1 MKKEKVF
8 IVASHKHILKK
19 DPRTGKTL
27 TGQWEVSEV
36 VEFVNQLR
44 NKHIRSSTAIGD
56 YINRTMLTGERHGMG
71 DYNTFENYIRTK
83 YAKQLEELDGAYGQY
98 RISAPVV
105 EETITDEHG
114 NTRSKTV
121 FDV

>member
-1 MKKEKVF
+1 MRKEKVY

-19 DPRTGKTL
+19 DPRTGRTL
-27 TGQWEVSEV
+27 VGQWEVSEV

-44 NKHIRSSTAIGD
+44 DKHKTSATAIGD

-71 DYNTFENYIRTK
+71 DYSTFENYIRSK
-83 YAKQLEELDGAYGQY
+83 YAKQLEELDVAYGQA
-98 RISAPVV
+98 RIVEPVV
-105 EETITDEHG
+105 EDTITDEHG